1 MICIAESGSTKTTWV
16 TFDARGREI
25 DRSQS
30 IGLNPFFV
38 SSDEVAHMASE
49 VFAQIGNEKI
59 STVHFYGASCSSE
72 ARNKIIADGLKEV
85 LPNAQIFVNHDLLA
99 AARATCK
106 SKAGIAC
113 ILGTGSNSCAYD
125 GLDIVDNVPA
135 LGYALG
141 DEGSGTAFGRRLL
154 QGWLYREM
162 PPEIEK
168 AFNETYN
175 TDKEEV
181 LINTYNKPKP
191 NRYLASFA
199 KFYSDYRTHRYIQN
213 IIMEVLQD
221 FVDRH
226 VVKYELAKSVEINFV
241 GSIAFS
247 FRDELSRCLQ
257 QRGLRLGLV
266 IKAPIDELC
275 KYHIES

>member
-16 TFDARGREI
+16 IFDARGREI
-25 DRSQS
+25 DRSHS

-38 SSDEVAHMASE
+38 SSDEVALVANE
-49 VFAQIGNEKI
+49 VFVQIGNEQV

-85 LPNAQIFVNHDLLA
+85 LFNAQIFVNHDLMA

-106 SKAGIAC
+106 SQPGIAC

-125 GLDIVDNVPA
+125 GIDIVDNVPA

-141 DEGSGTAFGRRLL
+141 DEGSGTVFGRRLL

-191 NRYLASFA
+191 NRYLAAYA
-199 KFYSDYRTHRYIQN
+199 KFYSDYRTHSYIQN

-226 VVKYELAKSVEINFV
+226 VVKYKSAKNVEINFV

-247 FRDELSRCLQ
+247 FQEELSRCLQ
-257 QRGLRLGLV
+257 QRGLLLGLV
-266 IKAPIDELC
+266 IKAPIDALC